1 MDEKQLQFLFDQYGS
16 KAGFADFSEFKGLM
30 ADSSARKVFFDNSN
44 KDLGFKD
51 YGEFESLL
59 GFKKKDGGPALPSSP
74 SLGLPSVST
83 EPAKSLTYTDI
94 NSSIESLSKAQKN
107 LRELEAGGSV
117 SPGGYNPARA
127 NIDASVLA
135 SAKKTADQARAE
147 RDKVFSEYAGEISR
161 PVEQLIQSQDYTKF
175 FTPSG
180 NIDYG
185 KAREHFQKVSQQFGG
200 GPALVE
206 HWVAN
211 LKMRGQGEI
220 ERKEVKPLFEQNLK
234 NLGLQKYAD
243 QEQYAKGVY
252 EGVVR
257 KNKDQVDLL
266 IQDRD
271 QRAKSLL
278 DQSKTSVDALTAD
291 FNQKVEELNG
301 LISAGSINEQTAK
314 TQYDALRSNYDKT
327 VADINKGYQSEVG
340 KINRQVKQKYGRIN
354 QELDAISKD
363 KDFVMKS
370 IPEADRKL
378 IDKAYIDAS
387 AKRMM
392 GIDAVDRAV
401 DAAGGL
407 SGLFARSVSSGF
419 LSGIASIGDAMSSGG
434 YSNKLVDWMQSKRT
448 SAEELKP
455 AQYEWSGDPLKRAIT
470 SSGQSLGASAPLL
483 APSIGLMAAT
493 GGSTAGVVGSAL
505 LSYYGENKQNAGQV
519 YRDVLEQ
526 SGDVALARDSANEYF
541 QKTAITLPLYFLGS
555 LGEKALVLGKGLKKA
570 VAGFGL
576 ELAEEIPVEYIQS
589 HREAVTSQG
598 YKGNLAQYIKENPE
612 LMLDIAVG
620 TGVQAVAM
628 KTVAAAFSR
637 VASAAP
643 APQTQTL
650 ADAIMTQG
658 KEFATRLVQTQFDQG
673 VITEQKRD
681 ELFQS
686 IGTIEANLA
695 KLDELGVRGDAAK
708 LHMALSQ
715 EMAELQARRK
725 SEKDESIQGLLDQQI
740 AELKT
745 QMTGVLTGQ
754 TEYIVFGMPGDVN
767 SKTMLAS
774 TFNALDQQAKDDVI
788 RSAKSVTVINNP
800 QLNQQLQ
807 DQKQTLGNPEGAP
820 EGAYET
826 DATIQSQV
834 EQQAGP
840 AEGGVQERPGVDGG
854 QQEVGQGAGQQG
866 QAPVTQPDT
875 GDRVLSSQEEVALAG
890 ELRGELRQD
899 FQPIIDRAAQ
909 SLQDFNIESEV
920 LDEEEFFKR
929 NPNASKDTEGAFMV
943 VDKTGKIL
951 FNRQAMERVDP
962 GVVIW
967 HEFTH
972 PVMNVIR
979 NTNKPLY
986 DRMVTGLK
994 QLAQKSPELQ
1004 AAIDWAQGYRKQME
1018 GESAALVEAVVD
1030 DESVVDA
1037 IARIAA
1043 DPNIMASLP
1052 TSFKQTLI
1060 DFINQIAKALG
1071 IKARVTN
1078 TASADFRRTANEIA
1092 TRLKSGQSMT
1102 ELVGAENVGE
1112 IENNIARD
1120 SGAIETGATV
1130 YAGQLRVGESIENT
1144 YRESVNLPVR
1154 SLESLLAEY
1163 GDNVIVVNSDPTGLG
1178 TVTLPGGERVSV
1190 DGGIGY
1196 MALEENISA
1205 GVGFAASNDGRVS
1218 SFNRIARE
1226 LQAAGKLK
1234 NGKVLVL
1241 VMVQKPDSILGNNY
1255 TPLYVADAL
1264 TKIPQSEASRS
1275 ELVDMLV
1282 EPLRSAQMIGMF
1294 YSESTPKKGAT
1305 PDDIEAT
1312 KAKNEKAKAKGIEK
1326 VKKII
1331 SEISS
1336 VDPRTAHD
1344 EMARI
1349 FGELSFV
1356 QAQKYFETI
1365 LGGYT
1370 NKTTNYTKKIS
1381 ALLYKHAQAD
1391 QKDLFR
1397 RLGEKSLVD
1406 AMISSPSDWGYA
1418 VAAFVHDVSKQ
1429 NQKLGG
1435 IKHNLFNAKFQGDE
1449 RFILDRAYRVNDIMV
1464 EFNAEQLAKVDRGEK
1479 KGAVLA
1485 EQQTSQSMYPSGRV
1499 SLEGARTM
1507 EFPSLAQMGGRY
1519 QQSIGGRKMSAAPDY
1534 KQRSNVASDNLVRI
1548 FQRNNT
1554 PLTKDEAIAIVDDLR
1569 DWTDWYDGLATYVE
1583 GIFGEYAQDVLSLL
1597 PLASQAN
1604 NSAGTVSLA
1613 ISNAER
1619 VYKGESPKGVA
1630 EYYGYVSKFLQGMG
1644 IESDKMSNFLRAI
1657 SGNPDAIAVD
1667 MHVWSIIKGTD
1678 PDKKSVNP
1686 KDKAQF
1692 DAAKDFVNSV
1702 SEAMGIEPR
1711 GVQAALWAGN
1721 ILRTGGKP
1729 DSYEQYFADH
1739 VNNKGLTER
1748 IESWRKSGYQPFTPA
1763 RKQRQEATGVQ
1774 LSIGNRQAI
1783 IDKAK
1788 ADGTYL
1794 KAPNGQPTN
1803 LSEDQWTTV
1812 RTPEFKNWFGDWEN
1826 DPENASK
1833 VVDRNGEPMVVVH
1846 SSLSKNI
1853 DVFESG
1859 RIFRTDNTKATP
1871 IWFTYNL
1878 QRPYANDEEIS
1889 QYYTFL
1895 NAKNI
1900 FDYSKREDL
1909 SKLERYYNKKN
1920 RVNLPD
1926 YDFDMDWGDQENFNL
1941 PAYIKELGY
1950 DGYRFTDEYSIVVFS
1965 PNQIK
1970 SATSNVGAFSP
1981 SDSRIQ
1987 FSAGNRNL
1995 APNGKRSNL
2004 TDRQYQQVRTP
2015 EFKAW
2020 FGDWENDPTNA
2031 SKVVD
2036 ENGEPMVVYHGSRAK
2051 NIEIFDRSQSV
2062 RVSSG
2067 LKEYGLYFSTNKKLA
2082 EEYSKAPVRQDVIDE
2097 ANKRTRELLNKLD
2110 NVRSSR
2116 EYDAI
2121 ISELTKLSDMSGRVY
2136 ELFLNLRKVKE
2147 FDANGESGY
2156 RAWYNLTVDAGY
2168 KIASGRDAM
2177 EFLSTGAFGVEK
2189 VDGVIAKNISDIEI
2203 YAGSSIGANI
2213 SKYFSGTA
2221 YLVFD
2226 QNKNTIKSATEN
2238 VGTFSAEDARIQF
2251 SAGPRAESR
2260 VEFKLVAFV
2269 LRKKAEGY
2277 TDQQIAVAINSALPT
2292 MAPQDIARLIQ
2303 DPQQYLVYSFPGF
2316 TAAQHSNLYERAK
2329 IANIFRS
2336 APQRNIHPFFR
2347 SLRVDPAVVEKYYER
2362 TKTKR
2367 EAVDEWARSI
2377 FTKNFKPSRG
2387 LENWMMQAKEFAKG
2401 AMNLEIANAK
2411 KTIDQLEAVAKEIGF
2426 ENWSLFSEAMVDAGM
2441 MSGSSQLALPSPIP
2455 ASITRLPLEIQPYV
2469 TMMRDQIDG
2478 LTSRLIGL
2486 GYVTPEQA
2494 ITLQN
2499 NIGQYVNRAYRLFSE
2514 SDYRPDPKVRNAAI
2528 DFLTNQEY
2536 ARLVQEFYD
2545 KNTTPATGQTSI
2557 SGGPT
2562 VGGLANIPYDQLM
2575 EQAAKNA
2582 AVQVERILN
2591 KKANPY
2597 FGDAK
2602 VESRSIGVLKQKKDI
2617 PVEIRRLMGEYTD
2630 PGVVFMMTVVK
2641 QSALLA
2647 SSQYLKD
2654 LRTRGLG
2661 TVFFEA
2667 NDPNIPPT
2675 HSVQMASEGSS
2686 VLEPLNG
2693 LYTTPEIAEALNYIE
2708 PTYNAAMQ
2716 IWMKGVG
2723 MVRMGKTVLS
2733 PVTQIINF
2741 IGNLGFAVLNGLIF
2755 TKTGRPF
2762 GAAMGEAWE
2771 YAKGQ
2776 YKTKED
2782 FNAVTKKMI
2791 KLGIVGQSVDAN
2803 SISEAFSS
2811 GDLFDVALDV
2821 ALTGDG
2827 IFKTVKKNRVRPV
2840 AFFENLYRMGDD
2852 FWKVYAYISEREAYS
2867 SAKYKKKY
2875 ADLST
2880 EEQDIVD
2887 AEASERVKRTWPTF
2901 SRMFPIVRTLN
2912 KMVPLLGDFTGFQ
2925 AESIRNPINIAQIA
2939 WEDLKD
2945 PDLQASGARRMAAFT
2960 AYIGIQTAVTAAIP
2974 IMLGYGAKGLIGK
2987 LINDDDEEEKKWAL
3001 DEAAPPHMYHHD
3013 KVAVPSEKSP
3023 HILTVISMN
3032 ANNPINWTQLAVNAY
3047 FDGTSDM
3054 SAGALAAVFEIGSR
3068 FLGLGM
3074 TTEAVF
3080 DVQYNTKSQNGK
3092 PIYIGGKMSEG
3103 GDPDEDKLMKSLDY
3117 VWNKLQPSAVKLY
3130 DRWSTTSNPGMEGAA
3145 ALGFRTYEID
3155 LHKSFSVQ
3163 LSRAS
3168 KTLTDIDGELKAVTM
3183 FDKKATDEMKKEAT
3197 DEANEKK
3204 MAVVQNLNRLYRAY
3218 IKLGADPKV
3227 MRQTVARKSAVK
3239 LTGMDNK
3246 TKAGILNGDIKPNF
3260 Y

>member
-16 KAGFADFSEFKGLM
+16 KSGFSDFAEFKGLM

-59 GFKKKDGGPALPSSP
+59 GFKKKDGGPDLPSSP
-74 SLGLPSVST
+74 SLELPSVST
-83 EPAKSLTYTDI
+83 EPPKRLTYTDI
-94 NSSIESLSKAQKN
+94 NSSIEKLSKAQKN
-107 LRELEAGGSV
+107 LRDLETGGSV
-117 SPGGYNPARA
+117 SPGGYNPTRA

-147 RDKVFSEYAGEISR
+147 RDKIFSEYAGEISR
-161 PVEQLIQSQDYTKF
+161 PVEQLIESQDYTKF

-185 KAREHFQKVSQQFGG
+185 KAREHFQKVSQKFGG

-206 HWVAN
+206 HWIAN

-220 ERKEVKPLFEQNLK
+220 ERKEVKPLFEQKLK
-234 NLGLQKYAD
+234 ELGLQKYAD
-243 QEQYAKGVY
+243 QEQYAKSVFDA
-252 EGVVR
+252 VVQ
-257 KNKDQVDLL
+257 KNKSQVDLL

-271 QRAKSLL
+271 QRANGLL
-278 DQSKTSVDALTAD
+278 DQSKAKVDALTAD
-291 FNQKVEELNG
+291 FNQKVEGLNEVIKAG
-301 LISAGSINEQTAK
+301 QIDEQSAKA
-314 TQYDALRSNYDKT
+314 QYDALRSDYEKN
-327 VADINKGYQSEVG
+327 VAGINSGYQAEVS

-378 IDKAYIDAS
+378 IDKAYIDAR
-387 AKRMM
+387 AQRMK
-392 GIDAVDRAV
+392 GKETVDRAV
-401 DAAGGL
+401 DEVSGL

-434 YSNKLVDWMQSKRT
+434 YSNKLVDWMQNKRT
-448 SAEELKP
+448 AAEELKP
-455 AQYEWSGDPLKRAIT
+455 AEYTWSGDPLKRAIT

-483 APSIGLMAAT
+483 APSIGIMAAT

-526 SGDVALARDSANEYF
+526 SGDVALARDQANEYF
-541 QKTAITLPLYFLGS
+541 QKTAITLPLYFLGA
-555 LGEKALVLGKGLKKA
+555 LGDKMLVLGKGLKKA

-589 HREAVTSQG
+589 YREAVTSKG
-598 YKGNLAQYIKENPE
+598 YKGTLAQYIKENPE

-620 TGVQAVAM
+620 TGVQAGAM
-628 KTVAAAFSR
+628 KTLSSAFSK
-637 VASAAP
+637 VASVAP
-643 APQTQTL
+643 ATQTQTL

-658 KEFATRLVQTQFDQG
+658 REFATRLVQTQFDQG
-673 VITEQKRD
+673 LINEQKRD

-715 EMAELQARRK
+715 EMAELQANRK
-725 SEKDESIQGLLDQQI
+725 AEKDESVQAVLDSKI
-740 AELKT
+740 NDLKT

-774 TFNALDQQAKDDVI
+774 TFNALSQQEKDDTI

-807 DQKQTLGNPEGAP
+807 DQKQALGNPEGAP

-826 DATIQSQV
+826 DATVQSQV

-875 GDRVLSSQEEVALAG
+875 GDRVLGGQEEVALAE

-909 SLQDFNIESEV
+909 SLQAANIQFEV
-920 LDEEEFFKR
+920 LDDAEFTAR
-929 NPNASKDTEGAFMV
+929 VGQSAEGAFMTV
-943 VDKTGKIL
+943 GNDGKIL
-951 FNRQAMERVDP
+951 LNRQKMEQADP
-962 GVVIW
+962 GVIIW
-967 HEFTH
+967 HESAH
-972 PVMNVIR
+972 PVMNIVR

-1004 AAIDWAQGYRKQME
+1004 RAIEFGRQYGTKLREAGRGDAE
-1018 GESAALVEAVVD
+1018 AIALED
-1030 DESVVDA
+1030 DESIVES
-1037 IARIAA
+1037 IAMIAA
-1043 DPNIMASLP
+1043 DDKLMASLP
-1052 TSFKQTLI
+1052 TSIKQTLI
-1060 DFINQIAKALG
+1060 DFVNYVAKALG

-1078 TASADFRRTANEIA
+1078 TASADFRRTAQQIA
-1092 TRLKSGQSMT
+1092 TALKEGRDIT
-1102 ELVGAENVGE
+1102 EIVGAENVGE
-1112 IENNIARD
+1112 IDNRLSEGITDIDGNPVDPAAAQFKVSGFKALINGIEFKYLKD
-1120 SGAIETGATV
+1120 SDRYNQLKADGFITEDKRISDFSNVPAILHVPDHAFTGEMIKD
-1130 YAGQLRVGESIENT
+1130 GE
-1144 YRESVNLPVR
+1144 
-1154 SLESLLAEY
+1154 
-1163 GDNVIVVNSDPTGLG
+1163 VIVDGKGGVFYPLRFHDLGYFWASTKTAATGMAAKLNAMRAQS
-1178 TVTLPGGERVSV
+1178 P
-1190 DGGIGY
+1190 DGK
-1196 MALEENISA
+1196 MRLVLLSAPEDKLMSSTAASA
-1205 GVGFAASNDGRVS
+1205 GMLDVLLSKAFDRRAKITKDQVFEAYRLGV
-1218 SFNRIARE
+1218 
-1226 LQAAGKLK
+1226 QKLK
-1234 NGKVLVL
+1234 
-1241 VMVQKPDSILGNNY
+1241 QE
-1255 TPLYVADAL
+1255 AL
-1264 TKIPQSEASRS
+1264 TKGQKGVKFSGKVEDFVKTLPTVAKSAT
-1275 ELVDMLV
+1275 VDAFKSK
-1282 EPLRSAQMIGMF
+1282 LRSWFAPDVSNFDQR
-1294 YSESTPKKGAT
+1294 KKL
-1305 PDDIEAT
+1305 
-1312 KAKNEKAKAKGIEK
+1312 N
-1326 VKKII
+1326 
-1331 SEISS
+1331 
-1336 VDPRTAHD
+1336 
-1344 EMARI
+1344 
-1349 FGELSFV
+1349 SFV
-1356 QAQKYFETI
+1356 LDSIAEIVSDKDAAAQI
-1365 LGGYT
+1365 L
-1370 NKTTNYTKKIS
+1370 
-1381 ALLYKHAQAD
+1381 
-1391 QKDLFR
+1391 
-1397 RLGEKSLVD
+1397 
-1406 AMISSPSDWGYA
+1406 
-1418 VAAFVHDVSKQ
+1418 
-1429 NQKLGG
+1429 
-1435 IKHNLFNAKFQGDE
+1435 
-1449 RFILDRAYRVNDIMV
+1449 
-1464 EFNAEQLAKVDRGEK
+1464 EF
-1479 KGAVLA
+1479 LA
-1485 EQQTSQSMYPSGRV
+1485 ESSGQKIK
-1499 SLEGARTM
+1499 ST
-1507 EFPSLAQMGGRY
+1507 GGRL
-1519 QQSIGGRKMSAAPDY
+1519 SKA
-1534 KQRSNVASDNLVRI
+1534 NLVSG
-1548 FQRNNT
+1548 FSKLFSE
-1554 PLTKDEAIAIVDDLR
+1554 PML
-1569 DWTDWYDGLATYVE
+1569 
-1583 GIFGEYAQDVLSLL
+1583 
-1597 PLASQAN
+1597 
-1604 NSAGTVSLA
+1604 
-1613 ISNAER
+1613 
-1619 VYKGESPKGVA
+1619 KGVA
-1630 EYYGYVSKFLQGMG
+1630 TTGDAYAVIELDADVEAVSSNEH
-1644 IESDKMSNFLRAI
+1644 ESYPFAL
-1657 SGNPDAIAVD
+1657 
-1667 MHVWSIIKGTD
+1667 
-1678 PDKKSVNP
+1678 KSVDSNKKP
-1686 KDKAQF
+1686 VVHILQDRTSWPEF
-1692 DAAKDFVNSV
+1692 TVDPETGSV
-1702 SEAMGIEPR
+1702 VTEDR
-1711 GVQAALWAGN
+1711 QDN
-1721 ILRTGGKP
+1721 ILPPSAGISNVVTLRPTAKP
-1729 DSYEQYFADH
+1729 S
-1739 VNNKGLTER
+1739 T
-1748 IESWRKSGYQPFTPA
+1748 
-1763 RKQRQEATGVQ
+1763 Q

-1794 KAPNGQPTN
+1794 KAPNGRPTN

-1833 VVDRNGEPMVVVH
+1833 VVDKNGEPMVVYHGSDNDFDTFKYGEFGFHFGGKKAAKERGKTVKPYFL
-1846 SSLSKNI
+1846 SSKKQLFFDYDLGDWNDLEMWKEYSW
-1853 DVFESG
+1853 VFEEPEYAGFSSAL
-1859 RIFRTDNTKATP
+1859 NTSST
-1871 IWFTYNL
+1871 I
-1878 QRPYANDEEIS
+1878 DE
-1889 QYYTFL
+1889 F
-1895 NAKNI
+1895 K
-1900 FDYSKREDL
+1900 SKM
-1909 SKLERYYNKKN
+1909 LE
-1920 RVNLPD
+1920 L
-1926 YDFDMDWGDQENFNL
+1926 
-1941 PAYIKELGY
+1941 Y
-1950 DGYRFTDEYSIVVFS
+1950 DGIKYFNAIEGSLDEYSFMVFS

-1970 SATSNVGAFSP
+1970 SATSNVGTFSTE
-1981 SDSRIQ
+1981 DARIQ
-1987 FSAGNRNL
+1987 FSIGGRQPVGRINWERSPEGKGDPSISSRNPIVTKAAQDL
-1995 APNGKRSNL
+1995 KDGKITNEEYRATVSENSPIRPI
-2004 TDRQYQQVRTP
+2004 TRFFEPATEQEVRAALS
-2015 EFKAW
+2015 EDKS
-2020 FGDWENDPTNA
+2020 GKTNA
-2031 SKVVD
+2031 PITDGTVV
-2036 ENGEPMVVYHGSRAK
+2036 
-2051 NIEIFDRSQSV
+2051 
-2062 RVSSG
+2062 G
-2067 LKEYGLYFSTNKKLA
+2067 L
-2082 EEYSKAPVRQDVIDE
+2082 R
-2097 ANKRTRELLNKLD
+2097 LD
-2110 NVRSSR
+2110 
-2116 EYDAI
+2116 I
-2121 ISELTKLSDMSGRVY
+2121 P
-2136 ELFLNLRKVKE
+2136 
-2147 FDANGESGY
+2147 
-2156 RAWYNLTVDAGY
+2156 
-2168 KIASGRDAM
+2168 
-2177 EFLSTGAFGVEK
+2177 
-2189 VDGVIAKNISDIEI
+2189 
-2203 YAGSSIGANI
+2203 
-2213 SKYFSGTA
+2213 A
-2221 YLVFD
+2221 Y
-2226 QNKNTIKSATEN
+2226 QNKNTWVVSVHDGDTNAGNALSYRN
-2238 VGTFSAEDARIQF
+2238 VGMIRNVRFGVSAKGALGIATGKAKQTIGRMFGEWVNIPGQTMEQQGENAKRMVQDIVDSPDYVQVGMNPFRHSYFYDRNTDIGRPIVSADEVIQVGGLVYAKNPVYGNWTDESYAVKGLFDAAGAQVQF

-2303 DPQQYLVYSFPGF
+2303 NPQQYLVDSFPGF

-2347 SLRVDPAVVEKYYER
+2347 SLRVDPDVVKQYYER

-2367 EAVDEWARSI
+2367 EMANAWAKSL
-2377 FTKNFKPSRG
+2377 FNKNIRPSRG
-2387 LENWMMQAKEFAKG
+2387 LENWMIQVKEFAKG
-2401 AMNLEIANAK
+2401 AMNLEVANAK
-2411 KTIDQLEAVAKEIGF
+2411 KTIDQLESTAKKIGF
-2426 ENWSLFSEAMVDAGM
+2426 DNWDLFREAMSDAGM
-2441 MSGSSQLALPSPIP
+2441 VAGTSQLALPSPIP

-2499 NIGQYVNRAYRLFSE
+2499 NVGQYVNRAYRLFSE
-2514 SDYRPDPKVRNAAI
+2514 SGYQPDPKVRNAAI

-2536 ARLVQEFYD
+2536 ARLAQEFYD

-2562 VGGLANIPYDQLM
+2562 VGGLANIPYAQLM

-2582 AVQVERILN
+2582 AVQVNRILN
-2591 KKANPY
+2591 KKENPY

-2602 VESRSIGVLKQKKDI
+2602 VESRSIGVLKQRQDI

-2654 LRTRGLG
+2654 LRTRGMG

-2708 PTYNAAMQ
+2708 PTYNMAAQ
-2716 IWMKGVG
+2716 IWMKMVG

-2741 IGNLGFAVLNGLIF
+2741 IGNFGFAVMNGLIF
-2755 TKTGRPF
+2755 TKAGRPF
-2762 GAAMGEAWE
+2762 GAAMGEAWR
-2771 YAKGQ
+2771 YARGQ
-2776 YKTKED
+2776 YKTKQD
-2782 FNAVTKKMI
+2782 FNEVTKKAI

-2821 ALTGDG
+2821 ALTGNG
-2827 IFKTVKKNRVRPV
+2827 IFKTVKKNRIRPV

-2852 FWKVYAYISEREAYS
+2852 FWKIYAYISEREAYS

-2875 ADLST
+2875 ADLT
-2880 EEQDIVD
+2880 PEEQDIVD
-2887 AEASERVKRTWPTF
+2887 AQASERVKNTWPTF
-2901 SRMFPIVRTLN
+2901 SRIFPIVRTLN
-2912 KMVPLLGDFTGFQ
+2912 KTIPLLGDFTGFQ
-2925 AESIRNPINIAQIA
+2925 GESIRTPINTVLLAL
-2939 WEDLKD
+2939 EDLKD
-2945 PDLQASGARRMAAFT
+2945 PDLQASGARRLAAIT

-3001 DEAAPPHMYHHD
+3001 DEACPPHMYHHD
-3013 KVAVPSEKSP
+3013 KAAVPSEKSP

-3092 PIYIGGKMSEG
+3092 PIYIGGKASEG
-3103 GDPDEDKLMKSLDY
+3103 GDDDATKFMKGLDY
-3117 VWNKLQPSAVKLY
+3117 AWNKLQPSAVKLY
-3130 DRWSTTSNPGMEGAA
+3130 DRWSTTNNPGMEGAA
-3145 ALGFRTYEID
+3145 AFGFRTYEID
-3155 LHKSFSVQ
+3155 LHKSFSVH

-3183 FDKKATDEMKKEAT
+3183 FDKKATEEMKKEAI

-3227 MRQTVARKSAVK
+3227 MRQTVAKKSAVK
-3239 LTGMDNK
+3239 LTGMDDK